1 MGKGEHLRKTWRFKM
16 LCPLQL
22 THSGKN
28 NFSYAVSYR
37 YLWRLQTWESF
48 MNIFPQICVRHGML
62 LLCQMMQYQQLIQH
76 CAVMVLVH
84 MQYRVWNTAAYKPEV
99 RHESDLTQVVRLT
112 DTVVYCIMYCRFPS
126 HHSCNLAAWM
136 LLLISFSEYH

>member
-1 MGKGEHLRKTWRFKM
+1 
-16 LCPLQL
+16 
-22 THSGKN
+22 
-28 NFSYAVSYR
+28 
-37 YLWRLQTWESF
+37 

-62 LLCQMMQYQQLIQH
+62 LLCHMMQYQQLIQH

-84 MQYRVWNTAAYKPEV
+84 MQYRVCNTAAYKPEV

-126 HHSCNLAAWM
+126 HHSRNLSA
-136 LLLISFSEYH
+136 